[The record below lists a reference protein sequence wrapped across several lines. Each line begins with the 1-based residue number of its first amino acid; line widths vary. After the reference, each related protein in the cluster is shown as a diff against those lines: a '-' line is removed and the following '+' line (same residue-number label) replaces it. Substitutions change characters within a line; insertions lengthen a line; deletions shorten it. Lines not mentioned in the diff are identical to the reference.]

1 MPQSGDHMNHTFS
14 MSNQIPKFDVMRDIP
29 KRAMVI
35 FAHPDDAEIG
45 AGATAAR
52 WSSEGCEITY
62 LQCTTGSSGS
72 NDTKMTSDRIVS
84 IRSAEQRAAAD
95 IIGVGEIVVLN
106 HPDGELEANRIFL
119 EEVVY
124 TLRKYRPEIVLTHDQ
139 HRINRFQHRDHRQ
152 VGTTVQDA
160 IYPYARDHLHF
171 PDQLTDEIKTY
182 KVKHL
187 FFWGSDQP
195 NIIIDVT
202 DSIDKKIEAL
212 EKHESQISGLSFGS
226 DLDLHIRKQ
235 HMEEATSYN
244 FEYGETFR
252 MLTARK

>member
-1 MPQSGDHMNHTFS
+1 MNHTFS

-171 PDQLTDEIKTY
+171 PDQLTDEIKTH

-187 FFWGSDQP
+187 FFWSSDQP
-195 NIIIDVT
+195 NIIIDDT

>member
-1 MPQSGDHMNHTFS
+1 MNHTFS

-95 IIGVGEIVVLN
+95 VIGVGEIVVLN

-226 DLDLHIRKQ
+226 DLNLHIRKQ